1 MHYPTMHMPWQRQSW
16 TGSETNGWMALTW
29 ALLAFFGG
37 ALLGMTVGKK
47 KGFMLSRMMGAGG
60 GMGGGTGGGMPLWK
74 HHHHGYGQ
82 PSCHMRH
89 ETTGTVAPGA
99 VDEKPHERDE
109 GE

>member
-16 TGSETNGWMALTW
+16 GGSETNGWMALTW

-37 ALLGMTVGKK
+37 TMLGVMMGKK
-47 KGFMLSRMMGAGG
+47 KGFMMSRMMSTS
-60 GMGGGTGGGMPLWK
+60 GGTGGGMPVWK

-89 ETTGTVAPGA
+89 QMTEPVAPGA
-99 VDEKPHERDE
+99 ADEKPHERDE